1 MRRRQQFAVAHS
13 LLEAQAAALKNWA
26 RRQKIAGVPSA
37 AVPLGTPGTA
47 ESVPAKEVVPAESQ
61 PETTP
66 PGVPRGMPPVT
77 HPGAAQSE
85 QPEPHRPGFCMRC
98 GRHIG
103 QGVWM
108 HQKTCKG

>member
-1 MRRRQQFAVAHS
+1 MRRRQQFAMAHS

-26 RRQKIAGVPSA
+26 RRQKIEP
-37 AVPLGTPGTA
+37 
-47 ESVPAKEVVPAESQ
+47 VPAKEVLPAESQ

-66 PGVPRGMPPVT
+66 SFAPRGATEGGAPPR
-77 HPGAAQSE
+77 GATEGEALRSLGE
-85 QPEPHRPGFCMRC
+85 AGRRPGFCMRC

-103 QGVWM
+103 KGVWM

>member
-13 LLEAQAAALKNWA
+13 LLEAQAAALKSWA
-26 RRQKIAGVPSA
+26 RRQKVEP
-37 AVPLGTPGTA
+37 
-47 ESVPAKEVVPAESQ
+47 VPAPTETIAPLPIIPHETSPAKQTEQQ
-61 PETTP
+61 PEQT
-66 PGVPRGMPPVT
+66 
-77 HPGAAQSE
+77 E
-85 QPEPHRPGFCMRC
+85 QRRPGFCMRC